1 MILRVVLTK
10 HAFER
15 LFERFDKRIDAR
27 VVVNLIESVI
37 RDGAILMGKRDLK
50 VVTSNYTFCCVFD
63 DGKLVIKTIVRT
75 KEMGE
80 KFRRMLKFAKRSEW
94 KNVYVENRRQIEKW
108 CRWAEW
114 MRNICKICGI
124 SREQAEIERCR
135 IHGFYVC
142 RFCCE
147 VIGYGDERCL
157 GCAFY
162 VPFRKFRGNV
172 YYIA

>member
-1 MILRVVLTK
+1 MLTVVLTK

-27 VVVNLIESVI
+27 IVVNLIESVI
-37 RDGAILMGKRDLK
+37 RDGVVLRGKRDLK
-50 VVTSNYTFCCVFD
+50 IATSNYTLCCVFD
-63 DGKLVIKTIVRT
+63 DGKLVIKTIMRT

-80 KFRRMLKFAKRSEW
+80 RFRRALRFAKRSEW
-94 KNVYVENRRQIEKW
+94 RNIYVENRRQIERW
-108 CRWAEW
+108 CRWAER
-114 MRNICKICGI
+114 MRNVCRICGI

-135 IHGFYVC
+135 IYGFYVC

-147 VIGYGDERCL
+147 VIGYGDERCT

-162 VPFRKFRGNV
+162 VPPKKFEGRV
-172 YYIA
+172 CYIA